1 MKPCAETNT
10 DSRTAPPRNEPVRAL
25 MVISSLSS
33 GGAERVMS
41 IMANHWAGRRWDV
54 RIATFDD
61 GSVPPFYDL
70 SASVQHVPLGVA
82 GHSANLLE
90 GLRANLRRVT
100 TLRRM
105 MREFRPDVVI
115 SFVDRTNIV
124 AVIAAEGLGIPLIVS
139 ERLDPSVQRHRG
151 FDAAWTRLRNWAY
164 RRASRVVVQT
174 RNVHDYYAPDLG
186 NRLRIIAN
194 PITDVRQAPDGA
206 DLRVPRPA
214 VLTLGRLVR
223 EKNHDLLI
231 RAFARI
237 SPQFPDW
244 SLVIVGEGPLRG
256 HLEKLAA
263 SLGVAD
269 RVSLPG
275 RSRQPIG
282 ALRQADIFVLSS
294 RTEGF
299 PNALCEAMACRLPVI
314 SCNCRSGPSEI
325 IRDGD
330 NGILVP
336 VDDEVAL
343 ADAMAALMRD
353 PDRRAE
359 LAGRATD
366 VVDRFAAARIMDRW
380 EEVVCESIGRTV
392 S

>member
-1 MKPCAETNT
+1 MKPCAEVNT
-10 DSRTAPPRNEPVRAL
+10 DSRTATSCPEPLRAL

-61 GSVPPFYDL
+61 GSVPPFYEL
-70 SASVQHVPLGVA
+70 SVSVQHVPLGVA

-124 AVIAAEGLGIPLIVS
+124 AVIAAQGLGIPLIVS

-174 RNVHDYYAPDLG
+174 RNVHDYYAPALG

-194 PITDVRQAPDGA
+194 PLTDVRQAPDA
-206 DLRVPRPA
+206 TDLRVPRPA

-244 SLVIVGEGPLRG
+244 NLVIVGEGPLRR

-282 ALRQADIFVLSS
+282 VLRQADIFVLSS

-336 VDDEVAL
+336 VDDEGAL

-359 LAGRATD
+359 LADRATD
-366 VVDRFAAARIMDRW
+366 VVDRFAVERIMDRW